1 MISSASSLRSAL
13 PSPVTDTSFDA
24 VPIGQHRDPQKSL
37 AFYKVPLGRK
47 SRRRLSSS
55 PTGASYATV
64 ARETGTE
71 GESMSDVAAKT
82 AVRAVRVLFVALGF
96 IFIVLGLGLEATT
109 DRPDGQFTLG
119 LILFLL
125 GALCF
130 CAVVFWDRVAKN
142 LDVKAQLAIADFARS
157 RNTWLGLCLTIL
169 LALIFSP
176 FIEQHRWPF
185 SFPTDPAVYEQ
196 LGQTINAMN
205 ALEDKATI
213 ATQDA
218 EKWRFSFNLR
228 NETKDQDGRLLECPF
243 SAVIAGG
250 DMASGLWDDLEPML
264 DLAHWHFLGSSV
276 VQADIKLNAGFTIL
290 IGANSGNSLTCATA
304 LTRQLAT
311 IFSSQAIRMQANRVT
326 PALANCKNECVEIDI
341 GN

>member
-1 MISSASSLRSAL
+1 
-13 PSPVTDTSFDA
+13 
-24 VPIGQHRDPQKSL
+24 
-37 AFYKVPLGRK
+37 
-47 SRRRLSSS
+47 
-55 PTGASYATV
+55 
-64 ARETGTE
+64 
-71 GESMSDVAAKT
+71 MSDFAEKT
-82 AVRAVRVLFVALGF
+82 AARAVRVLFGALGS

-109 DRPDGQFTLG
+109 DRPDGQFALG

-196 LGQTINAMN
+196 LDRAINERNELA
-205 ALEDKATI
+205 DKATI
-213 ATQDA
+213 AIQDA
-218 EKWRFSFNLR
+218 AKWSFSSSLR
-228 NETKDQDGRLLECPF
+228 NETKNQDGSRLECSF
-243 SAVIAGG
+243 SAVIARGNI
-250 DMASGLWDDLEPML
+250 ASGLWDDLEPML
-264 DLAHWHFLGSSV
+264 DLAHWQFLGSSV

-290 IGANSGNSLTCATA
+290 IGANSGNPLTCATA

-311 IFSSQAIRMQANRVT
+311 IFSSQATRMRGDGVT

>member
-1 MISSASSLRSAL
+1 
-13 PSPVTDTSFDA
+13 
-24 VPIGQHRDPQKSL
+24 
-37 AFYKVPLGRK
+37 
-47 SRRRLSSS
+47 
-55 PTGASYATV
+55 
-64 ARETGTE
+64 
-71 GESMSDVAAKT
+71 MSDVAGKT
-82 AVRAVRVLFVALGF
+82 AARAIRVLFAALGF

-142 LDVKAQLAIADFARS
+142 LNVKAQLAIADFARS
-157 RNTWLGLCLTIL
+157 RNTWLGLCLTTL

-185 SFPTDPAVYEQ
+185 SFPTDPAIYEQ
-196 LGQTINAMN
+196 LSQTINEVN
-205 ALEDKATI
+205 ALEDKAAI
-213 ATQDA
+213 ATHDA

-228 NETKDQDGRLLECPF
+228 NDTKNQDGRLLECPF

-250 DMASGLWDDLEPML
+250 DVASGLWDDLEPML
-264 DLAHWHFLGSSV
+264 DLAHWHFLGRSV
-276 VQADIKLNAGFTIL
+276 AQADIKLNAGFTIL
-290 IGANSGNSLTCATA
+290 IGADSGNPLTCATA
-304 LTRQLAT
+304 LTRELAT
-311 IFSSQAIRMQANRVT
+311 VFSSQATRMQASRVT